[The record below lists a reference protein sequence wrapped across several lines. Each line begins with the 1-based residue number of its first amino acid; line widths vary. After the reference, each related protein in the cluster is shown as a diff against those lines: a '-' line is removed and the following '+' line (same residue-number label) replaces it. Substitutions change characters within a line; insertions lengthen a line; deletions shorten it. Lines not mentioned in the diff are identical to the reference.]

1 VADGGELSP
10 EEVRRRAV
18 SAGNPAA
25 ASQAVAAGAARSF
38 LRVIERDLRR
48 SAAVIE
54 RGTEIGEVVTV
65 VAQR

>member
-1 VADGGELSP
+1 M
-10 EEVRRRAV
+10 